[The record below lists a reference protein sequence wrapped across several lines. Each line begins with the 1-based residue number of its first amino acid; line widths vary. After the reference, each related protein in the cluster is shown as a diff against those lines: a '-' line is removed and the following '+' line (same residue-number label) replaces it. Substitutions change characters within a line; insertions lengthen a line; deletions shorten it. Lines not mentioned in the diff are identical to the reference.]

1 MSLPKVIV
9 TSGPATEGA
18 SSSPREQLSNQIA
31 RISQLQ
37 RKTVQVHVD
46 NNTLIFQQFRYI
58 IYVTVSYATQ

>member
-9 TSGPATEGA
+9 TNGPATEGV

-37 RKTVQVHVD
+37 RKTVQVRVD
-46 NNTLIFQQFRYI
+46 TCNM
-58 IYVTVSYATQ
+58 